1 MKQHISPELYVGWT
15 VRQHLFNP
23 PYPAV
28 LKDLALG
35 TEAFSKKHPGVYLF
49 PDPFLQADGPPSE
62 VRLADLEIAVA
73 DFPIDRKL
81 AEALRDAL
89 ETAYGI
95 IVPVVDAATRHL
107 PSATPLLLVGGAES
121 NPLTMQLAKK
131 YQVGFFCS
139 MVPGAGGWGV
149 TTYSELEA
157 GAAPCLVIS
166 ADPAKIGEAVQFLVQ
181 NVVRGPDGSTLRWM
195 HHIAPGPEL
204 RENLGSFDE
213 WIGKFR
219 HDFLQTWID
228 GGRQQPYREAFVA
241 ALSQD
246 FSEGLPYNA
255 VLLDLPMEGLRHYQ
269 MTGDAGGLQL
279 FREMMW
285 GFWNYLNL
293 PDPQIY
299 ISDMDFRLGLL
310 INYWSWIQHNPKITD
325 EERSVFPKVLL
336 AASRM
341 VRDYYV
347 NLWLESPPSAL
358 PINHVTFKVRSLL
371 LAARYFRNR
380 TPLEAEGFQARADEA
395 FGACDLARSKHSENA
410 YGYESFMP
418 EHLLCWLEAGGS
430 DVPPAM
436 QQALAIFALRDW
448 AMLDNFHF
456 PVEYGD
462 ADPILKR
469 IRPFEVSPWLHG
481 NTPEQ
486 QLIRDLE
493 RSSTGLFPAVIAPAF
508 RGFTG
513 LHHSRQGVPFSE
525 PTGWMNVPLD
535 RAFAGERSL
544 EGPADQ
550 QFDKLAWRSG
560 WTAESAYLAMEGIGN
575 QETAAHSHNEAN
587 SILRMNFAGRIWL
600 VNNGYGRLE
609 GIKDAQASFAT
620 RKRGPADHNML
631 VVRSLA
637 DGSAILPPPNAVL
650 RDCSEGPIPYSVTE
664 MSDYGGVGWRRHIF
678 VLPGRGVLVVD
689 RVQPLSETPP
699 PFELQWNVL
708 GERAVTE
715 HGAVVEQ
722 AGVQMVFQHCETAQ
736 ADWQESSIAI
746 WRRLIASGEY
756 PHTRSIPS
764 HCTLRQIGAPT
775 GTAPFFFACGFWA
788 GENIPQMVWDANA
801 HRLEL
806 KACGDFQPL
815 DVIRD
820 WGRLTGYGADIRIDF
835 T

>member
-1 MKQHISPELYVGWT
+1 MKQHISPDLYEGYT
-15 VRQHLFNP
+15 TPQHLFTAP
-23 PYPAV
+23 DPAV
-28 LKDLALG
+28 LKDLVLG
-35 TEAFSKKHPGVYLF
+35 IEAFSKKHPGVYLF
-49 PDPFLQADGPPSE
+49 PDPFLQSNEPPAE
-62 VRLADLEIAVA
+62 VRLAEFQIAVA
-73 DFPIDRKL
+73 DSLTDRKL

-89 ETAYGI
+89 EAACGI
-95 IVPVVDAATRHL
+95 VVPVVDAATRHL
-107 PSATPLLLVGGAES
+107 SGATPLLLVGGAES
-121 NPLTMQLAKK
+121 NPLSMQLAKK
-131 YQVGFFCS
+131 YQLGLFCS
-139 MVPGAGGWGV
+139 VVPGADGWGV
-149 TTYSELEA
+149 TTYTELED
-157 GAAPCLVIS
+157 GVAPCVAIS
-166 ADPAKIGEAVQFLVQ
+166 ADPSKIGEAVQFFVR
-181 NVVRGPDGSTLRWM
+181 NVVPGPEGPTLRWM
-195 HHIAPGPEL
+195 HHIVPGPEL
-204 RENLGSFDE
+204 RKNLGSFDE

-246 FSEGLPYNA
+246 FSDGLPYNA
-255 VLLDLPMEGLRHYQ
+255 IVLDLPMEGLRHYQ
-269 MTGDAGGLQL
+269 MTGDSGGLQL

-285 GFWNYLNL
+285 GFWNYLNG

-310 INYWSWIQHNPKITD
+310 INYWSWIQHNPEISD

-347 NLWLESPPSAL
+347 HLWLESAL
-358 PINHVTFKVRSLL
+358 SDRAINHVTFKVRSLL

-380 TPLEAEGFQARADEA
+380 APLEAEGFQARADEA
-395 FGACDLARSKHSENA
+395 FSVRDLDRSKHSENA

-418 EHLLCWLEAGGS
+418 EHLLCWLEVGGS
-430 DVPPAM
+430 DVSPGM
-436 QQALAIFALRDW
+436 QQALGIFALRDW
-448 AMLDNFHF
+448 AMLDNFFF

-486 QLIRDLE
+486 ELIRDLE
-493 RSSTGLFPAVIAPAF
+493 CSSSGLFPAMIAPAF

-513 LHHSRQGVPFSE
+513 LHHSKQGVPFTG
-525 PTGWMNVPLD
+525 PIGWMKVPLD

-560 WTAESAYLAMEGIGN
+560 WTSESTYLAMEGIGN

-587 SILRMNFAGRIWL
+587 SILRLNFAGRIWL

-620 RKRGPADHNML
+620 RKRGPDDHNML
-631 VVRSLA
+631 VVRSLT

-664 MSDYGGVGWRRHIF
+664 MSDYGGVGWRRHVF
-678 VLPGRGVLVVD
+678 VLPGRGVVVID

-708 GERAVTE
+708 GECAVTE

-722 AGVQMVFQHCETAQ
+722 AGVKMVLKHSDTVQ
-736 ADWQESSIAI
+736 AEWQESSIAV
-746 WRRLIASGEY
+746 WRRFIAGGEY
-756 PHTRSIPS
+756 PHTRSMPS
-764 HCTLRQIGAPT
+764 HCTLRQTGAPT

-788 GENIPQMVWDANA
+788 GENAPQMVWDANSQ
-801 HRLEL
+801 RLQL
-806 KACGDFQPL
+806 KACGDVQPI

-820 WGRLTGYGADIRIDF
+820 WGRLTGHGPDVCIDF